1 MSKLFPLYI
10 SRVSVCILFLFSFLF
25 SCSQPEDEIPPQKEE
40 PVEIKVSGIVLNP
53 SSLEMTAGD
62 ESMISLSFSPSGA
75 TEVPVIWK
83 SDNDDVA
90 KVENGLVTALKSGKA
105 TIIASTQDGS
115 ITASVT
121 IIVKDRWEAVDLG
134 LGCLWGQVNL
144 GADEPWEYGDYYSF
158 GEVETKSTYVDEN
171 YKYGPNDDLTKYY
184 HDRKFILDKEDD
196 AARKILGDGWRT
208 PSVEEWEQMMDKCKV
223 EEESLNGVKGFR
235 VTGPNGNSIFFPLAG
250 FYQIDKYYQNEN
262 GVYRTNERYFNVLFG
277 GSPSP
282 RLSEQSYLYYVGI
295 PIRPVKSKEYH
306 SFSID
311 EQVIKLKVD
320 ERVNVPITFTPSQA
334 SSASVDWFCENEDI
348 AMVSCGII
356 VGIRAGCTKVK
367 AVSVDGTL
375 TSECTVE
382 VADWSYP
389 EAESVDLG
397 LSVEWASWNL
407 GATKAEEVGDYFA
420 WGEVNHKSCFDKK
433 TYALYDQSF
442 NLTKYSLDNPIL
454 AETDDAATVLWG
466 NGWRMPTKEEVED
479 LIEYCEITRTTQ
491 NGVVG
496 YSVVRKW
503 NGNSIFI
510 PDCQEKYGYH
520 TDRSVYRETESGITY
535 STPFLWTSTYGS
547 SGYSSSQGP
556 LCFDVDVKPFSKL
569 VVYAPYSGNFI
580 RPVRSPLARNV
591 GLNIKQLKM
600 ESGEV
605 FNHLSPVGKEVT
617 WSSSDESIASVNQDG
632 VITSIKNGEAWII
645 ASTERGGAKDSC
657 HVVVKKWEYPVAKPI
672 DLGLSVKWASWNMGA
687 TSEEDPG
694 DHFSWGQTEHIF
706 KCYTYSFPETLK
718 KRYWSSNDPV
728 NLREEDDVAH
738 VQWGK
743 GWRIPS
749 REDYEEL
756 LKKCVSEPAIINGVH
771 GMYFTGP
778 NGNRIFLP
786 VLGTMYGEKIMNTE
800 QAIYSSRTMSSW
812 LCPVSLVFTTPR
824 YCSLFDSLNNP
835 YGYCVRPVYLE

>member
-1 MSKLFPLYI
+1 MNKTFFRFIIRLSICL
-10 SRVSVCILFLFSFLF
+10 LFLFSVSS
-25 SCSQPEDEIPPQKEE
+25 SCSEPEEEISTVKEN
-40 PVEIKVSGIVLNP
+40 PVEKVSGIVLSP

-62 ESMISLSFSPSGA
+62 ESMISLSFSPTGA
-75 TEVPVIWK
+75 AEVPVIWK
-83 SDNDDVA
+83 SDNNDVV
-90 KVENGLVTALKSGKA
+90 KVVNGLVSALKSGKA

-115 ITASVT
+115 VSASVT
-121 IIVKDRWEAVDLG
+121 IVVKDKWEAVDLG

-158 GEVETKSTYVDEN
+158 GEVETKNTYVDEN

-196 AARKILGDGWRT
+196 AARMVLGNGWRT
-208 PSVEEWEQMMDKCKV
+208 PSVEEWEQMMDQCKA
-223 EEESLNGVKGFR
+223 EEETLNNIKGFR

-250 FYQIDKYYQNEN
+250 FHQVDKYYQDET
-262 GVYRTNERYFNVLFG
+262 GVYRTNEIYFNALFG
-277 GSPSP
+277 GSRRSP
-282 RLSEQSYLYYVGI
+282 RLSEQSNLYYVGV
-295 PIRPVKSKEYH
+295 PIRPVKSKEFH

-320 ERVNVPITFTPSQA
+320 ERVNVPISFSPSQA
-334 SSASVDWFCENEDI
+334 SSSSLDWFCENEDI
-348 AMVSCGII
+348 AIVSCGII
-356 VGIRAGCTKVK
+356 VGISAGSTKVK
-367 AVSVDGTL
+367 AVSVDG
-375 TSECTVE
+375 SSSAECIVE
-382 VADWSYP
+382 VSDWSYP

-433 TYALYDQSF
+433 TYMFYDQSF

-454 AETDDAATVLWG
+454 DEKDDAATVLWG
-466 NGWRMPTKEEVED
+466 NGWRMPTKEEVEE

-491 NGVVG
+491 NGIVG

-510 PDCQEKYGYH
+510 PDCTSKGGYYAP
-520 TDRSVYRETESGITY
+520 RSIYIETESGTNY
-535 STPFLWTSTYGS
+535 SSTPLWTSTYGS
-547 SGYSSSQGP
+547 FYSLQGP
-556 LCFDVDVKPFSKL
+556 LCFDVSPWPQLGGLSAPFS
-569 VVYAPYSGNFI
+569 GCFI
-580 RPVRSPLARNV
+580 RPVRSSLTRNV
-591 GLNIKQLKM
+591 GLNIKQLRM
-600 ESGEV
+600 ESIEI

-632 VITSIKNGEAWII
+632 VITSLKDGEAWII
-645 ASTERGGAKDSC
+645 AATERGGAKDSC

-718 KRYWSSNDPV
+718 KRYWSSNEPV

-812 LCPVSLVFTTPR
+812 FCPVSLVFTTPR

-835 YGYCVRPVYLE
+835 YGYCVRPVYSE

>member
-1 MSKLFPLYI
+1 MSKSFSLYI
-10 SRVSVCILFLFSFLF
+10 SRVSVCILFLFSILF

-53 SSLEMTAGD
+53 SSLEMTTGD
-62 ESMISLSFSPSGA
+62 ESLISLSFSPSGA
-75 TEVPVIWK
+75 TEVPVTWK

-196 AARKILGDGWRT
+196 AARKFLGDGWRT

-223 EEESLNGVKGFR
+223 EEETLNGVNGFR
-235 VTGPNGNSIFFPLAG
+235 VTGPNGNSIFFPLSG
-250 FYQIDKYYQNEN
+250 FHQIDKLYQNQA
-262 GVYRTNERYFNVLFG
+262 GVYRTNEIYYNVFFN

-282 RLSEQSYLYYVGI
+282 RLSEQSNLYYVGV
-295 PIRPVKSKEYH
+295 PIRPVKSQEFH

-320 ERVNVPITFTPSQA
+320 ERVNIPISFTPSQV
-334 SSASVDWFCENEDI
+334 SSASVDWNSENEDI
-348 AMVSCGII
+348 AMVSCGIV
-356 VGIRAGCTKVK
+356 VGISAGSTKIK
-367 AVSVDGTL
+367 AFSVDGAF

-389 EAESVDLG
+389 EAESVDLA
-397 LSVEWASWNL
+397 LSIEWASWNL
-407 GATKAEEVGDYFA
+407 GATKAEEAGDYFA

-433 TYALYDQSF
+433 TYMLYDQSF

-454 AETDDAATVLWG
+454 DEIDDAATVLWG
-466 NGWRMPTKEEVED
+466 NGWRMPTKEEVEE
-479 LIEYCEITRTTQ
+479 LIECCEINRTTQ
-491 NGVVG
+491 NGVGG
-496 YSVVRKW
+496 YSVVSKW

-510 PDCQEKYGYH
+510 PKCTSKSRYYAPRSKYI
-520 TDRSVYRETESGITY
+520 ETESGVSLTIT
-535 STPFLWTSTYGS
+535 PLWTSTYGS
-547 SGYSSSQGP
+547 HFSSQNP
-556 LCFDVDVKPFSKL
+556 FYFDVHTWPTLAVSE
-569 VVYAPYSGNFI
+569 PYWGNII
-580 RPVRSPLARNV
+580 RPVRSPLAKNV
-591 GLNIKQLKM
+591 GINIKQLRM

-632 VITSIKNGEAWII
+632 IITSIKNGEAWII

-657 HVVVKKWEYPVAKPI
+657 HVMVKKWDYPVAKPI
-672 DLGLSVKWASWNMGA
+672 DIGLSVKWASWNMGA

-694 DHFSWGQTEHIF
+694 DHFSWGQTEHVF
-706 KCYTYSFPETLK
+706 KCYTYSFPEALK
-718 KRYWSSNDPV
+718 NRYWSSYDPV
-728 NLREEDDVAH
+728 NLQEEDDVAH

-749 REDYEEL
+749 REDYKEL
-756 LKKCVSEPAIINGVH
+756 LEKCVSEPATINGVH

-786 VLGTMYGEKIMNTE
+786 VLGTMNGEKIMSTE
-800 QAIYSSRTMSSW
+800 QALYSSRTMSSM
-812 LCPVSLVFTTPR
+812 LCPVLLFFSTPR
-824 YCSLFDSLNNP
+824 YCSIYDYNNTP
-835 YGYCVRPVYLE
+835 LGYCVRPVYLE